1 MQGRLLLILFGVL
14 FNLFLLGSRVRLNL
28 RLNSLVNV
36 SETDQIQ
43 SVIPLSVVESL
54 FRFVS
59 HSLHPFLHLTQILL
73 SQQILV
79 LKRVPVQQVPPES
92 FSIMETISFFKGNV
106 IAGQVVIRNVL
117 YSLGL
122 GQLRVLVS
130 KIKRNIVDK
139 GTHPLADLRHVLVDV
154 SSVDGLQQI
163 LQVFNDLQDVKNHL
177 FAVLVLSNHLIEIA
191 LELSILG
198 FPGFAHEQ
206 LQGM

>member
-36 SETDQIQ
+36 SEADQIQ

-79 LKRVPVQQVPPES
+79 LKGVPVQQVPPES
-92 FSIMETISFFKGNV
+92 FSIMETISFLKGNV
-106 IAGQVVIRNVL
+106 IAGQVVICNIL
-117 YSLGL
+117 HSLGL

-163 LQVFNDLQDVKNHL
+163 LQVFDDFQDVKNHL
-177 FAVLVLSNHLIEIA
+177 LAVLVLSNHLIEIA

-206 LQGM
+206 FQGM